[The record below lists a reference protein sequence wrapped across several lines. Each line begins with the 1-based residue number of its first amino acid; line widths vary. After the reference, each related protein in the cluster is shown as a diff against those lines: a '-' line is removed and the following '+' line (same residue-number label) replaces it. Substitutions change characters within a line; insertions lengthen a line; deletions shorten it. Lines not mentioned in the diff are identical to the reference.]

1 MHTLTPAIALQNLP
15 IGKNHCVTTVF
26 SPLGLLTFFAKQ
38 GQSIYCD
45 FREALIPLSLGIYSL
60 DYSPPKMRKLICAE
74 IKNTFSEIKSSLPLL
89 QAAGK
94 MAQGILESQWQE
106 KPSQE
111 LFSLLLN
118 FLYRLPESKNP
129 EMFSATFLL
138 KLLQY
143 EGVLDLSSICTY
155 CKKTI
160 ISPNFYRYKGFK
172 FCLDH
177 GPEGAVI
184 IENEEEQILF
194 ALLHAK
200 KFQDLLHLSDFH
212 LEFSEKIIRIFE
224 STIHEDKNKTLSES
238 NRSPRAT
245 ANFKD

>member
-1 MHTLTPAIALQNLP
+1 MHTLTPAIALQNVPL
-15 IGKNHCVTTVF
+15 GKNHCVTTVF

-74 IKNTFSEIKSSLPLL
+74 TKNTFSEIKSSLPLL

-111 LFSLLLN
+111 LFSLFLN

-143 EGVLDLSSICTY
+143 EGVLDLSSTCTC

-160 ISPNFYRYKGFK
+160 ISRNFYRYKGLK

-177 GPEGAVI
+177 GPEGAVM
-184 IENEEEQILF
+184 IENEEEQVLF
-194 ALLHAK
+194 ALIHAK

-212 LEFSEKIIRIFE
+212 LEFSEKIIRMFE
-224 STIHEDKNKTLSES
+224 STIHEDKNKNLSES
-238 NRSPRAT
+238 NRSSGAT